1 VVFRIGADDK
11 ASAVTVAKGRT
22 LGDVVELR
30 QAGGL
35 KAGDRLVLSPPEGL
49 KDQARVKVAAAGAK

>member
-1 VVFRIGADDK
+1 
-11 ASAVTVAKGRT
+11 
-22 LGDVVELR
+22 VVELR